1 MESIFI
7 ETDTGFF
14 PGIPWIPD
22 PSEEVG
28 SYPSVEQFPE
38 LPVENPLK
46 LDRLKPLLGEA
57 ISLVVPSACTC
68 FVRGPSGSGK
78 SLLLRAVADLDLNEG
93 EVWLG
98 ELRRSEMAA
107 HRWRRRVG
115 LLPAESHWWED
126 RVGTHHRAWSEAIL
140 GALGFETDVLD
151 WSVSRLSTGEKQ
163 RLALARLLANRPAA
177 LLLDEPVAN
186 LDAANAERV
195 VKVIDNYQKAHGAPL
210 LWVSHGSENAAAA
223 CRGTLWLDEGKVV
236 KRELQWN

>member
-1 MESIFI
+1 M
-7 ETDTGFF
+7 
-14 PGIPWIPD
+14 
-22 PSEEVG
+22 
-28 SYPSVEQFPE
+28 
-38 LPVENPLK
+38 
-46 LDRLKPLLGEA
+46 
-57 ISLVVPSACTC
+57 VPPACTC

-98 ELRRSEMAA
+98 RLRRSAVAA
-107 HRWRRRVG
+107 HHWRRRVG

-126 RVGTHHRAWSEAIL
+126 RVGAHQEAWPEAVL
-140 GALGFETDVLD
+140 ETLGFGSDVLG

-195 VKVIDNYQKAHGAPL
+195 VKVIDEYQQRHRIPV
-210 LWVSHGSENAAAA
+210 LWVSHGSENAATP

-236 KRELQWN
+236 KRELQWS